1 MGGEAFKIN
10 LKLLLG
16 SYHFILDVHKIKA
29 IWFSFPSFL
38 KQMKFGY
45 RKKNYS

>member
-1 MGGEAFKIN
+1 MGGGGFKIN

-16 SYHFILDVHKIKA
+16 SYYHFILDVHKVKA
-29 IWFSFPSFL
+29 VWFSFPSFP

-45 RKKNYS
+45 RKKF